1 MKHSE
6 LNTAEALHFAK
17 VKTFTGSPTQIR
29 PDFISQLLARADTR
43 QLYLAIGSGLG
54 QIVEIVAANSIEGQ
68 PATINT
74 QELFAKILIA
84 NGEVLT
90 TDQNIIY
97 QD

>member
-6 LNTAEALHFAK
+6 LNTGEALHFAK
-17 VKTFTGSPTQIR
+17 LRTFTGLPSQIR
-29 PDFISQLLARADTR
+29 PDFVNQLLARADTR

-54 QIVEIVAANSIEGQ
+54 QIVEIVAVSPTEGQ

-90 TDQNIIY
+90 TDQTIIY